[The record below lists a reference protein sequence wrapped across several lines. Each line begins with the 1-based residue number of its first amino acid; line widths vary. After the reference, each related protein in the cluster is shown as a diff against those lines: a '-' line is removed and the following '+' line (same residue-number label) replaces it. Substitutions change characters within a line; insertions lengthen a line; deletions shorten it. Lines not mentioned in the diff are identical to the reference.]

1 MIKYRKFRDQD
12 VKDVAMLMP
21 RVYKEFN
28 SEEATPEK
36 IQEFY
41 DYIDPRKNSNKE
53 LLQKI
58 KRPVFFVATDNSK
71 IIGIIRGMPD
81 RVTSLFVE
89 GKYHKQGIGKK
100 LFEFF
105 QKEAIKQDSKSI
117 KVRASLFATSFYEKM
132 GFKKT
137 TGRRRFRGMAI
148 QPMKKTLK

>member
-12 VKDVAMLMP
+12 VKDVAQLMP

-28 SEEATPEK
+28 SEEAAPEK
-36 IQEFY
+36 IQEFH

-58 KRPVFFVATDNSK
+58 KRPVFFVATDNGK

-81 RVTSLFVE
+81 RLTSLFVE
-89 GKYHKQGIGKK
+89 GKYHKKGIGKQ

-105 QKEAIKQDSKSI
+105 QKEAVRQGSKSI
-117 KVRASLFATSFYEKM
+117 KVRASLFATSFYQKM

-137 TGRRRFRGMAI
+137 TGRRKFRGMAI
-148 QPMKKTLK
+148 QPMKKPLK